1 MRALQAEARIEIGYE
16 WIGEHTQM
24 SGVAAAYA
32 PEGQSL
38 PTAQEGPVTTTSSQT
53 TTPQTTPT
61 TTPDTTSSATSA
73 TLASALSKMQQT
85 EVEQGHA
92 IALAFSG
99 GLDSSLCVV
108 LAREKYHASALHAI
122 TVDVGQ
128 GDDEIALSF
137 EKAAK
142 LGITPSMIDVR
153 DEFANDWLTKAI
165 KANSDYGGYP
175 VSTSMT
181 RQLIA
186 AKVAQHALTLGATA
200 LMEGSSGKGND
211 QYRMH
216 NVFTLF
222 APQCAVL
229 VPVRDFDMTRL
240 EEQELCA
247 HFGVPVTEII
257 AGGDDKTLWC
267 RSIASGGIGL
277 DTELPDSVWLW
288 LVPPTKAPA
297 TPTRI
302 TLTFEA
308 GIPVALNGNQMAL
321 ADLIGELNVIAGA
334 NGIGKIDIFEDGIM
348 GLKSREIY
356 EAPAATVILKLH
368 RDLEQFTLTKEE
380 IQTKKTLDAQW
391 ASLVY
396 HGDWFHPLKSAI
408 DAFIAQTQL
417 VVSGTYTVDLYKGTI
432 DIVSRQSPASLFFPE
447 VRSIASTSFNQ
458 TMCGPAAQIR
468 GLPYQLLAKRGA
480 KLVATTA
487 QQGEAL

>member
-1 MRALQAEARIEIGYE
+1 M
-16 WIGEHTQM
+16 
-24 SGVAAAYA
+24 AA
-32 PEGQSL
+32 
-38 PTAQEGPVTTTSSQT
+38 TSSEIT
-53 TTPQTTPT
+53 IPH
-61 TTPDTTSSATSA
+61 TTPDTASPVSSATLTA
-73 TLASALSKMQQT
+73 ALKKIEQT

-108 LAREKYHASALHAI
+108 LAREKYHARTLHAI

-128 GDDEIALSF
+128 GEDEIELSF

-142 LGITPSMIDVR
+142 LGITPIMLDAR
-153 DEFANDWLTKAI
+153 DEFANEWLTKAI

-186 AKVAQHALTLGATA
+186 SKVAQHALTLGATA

-222 APQCAVL
+222 APSCAVL
-229 VPVRDFDMTRL
+229 VPVRDFDLTRT

-247 HFGVPVTEII
+247 HLGVPVTEII

-288 LVPPTKAPA
+288 LVPPVKAPD

-302 TLTFEA
+302 RVTFEQ
-308 GIPVALNGNQMAL
+308 GLPVALNGKQMAL
-321 ADLIGELNVIAGA
+321 ADLIGEMNEIAGA

-380 IQTKKTLDAQW
+380 IQTKKTLEAQW
-391 ASLVY
+391 AALVY
-396 HGDWFHPLKSAI
+396 HGDWFHPLKDAI
-408 DAFIAQTQL
+408 DAFIAQTQH

-447 VRSIASTSFNQ
+447 VRSIASSSFNQ
-458 TMCGPAAQIR
+458 TMCGPAAHIR
-468 GLPYQLLAKRGA
+468 GLPYELLAKREA
-480 KLVATTA
+480 KLTMATA
-487 QQGEAL
+487 QPGEAL